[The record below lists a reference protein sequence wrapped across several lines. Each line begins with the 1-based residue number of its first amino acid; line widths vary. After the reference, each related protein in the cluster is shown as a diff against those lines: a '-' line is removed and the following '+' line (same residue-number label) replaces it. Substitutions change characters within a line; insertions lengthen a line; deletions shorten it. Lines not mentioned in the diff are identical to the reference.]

1 MLHPQQM
8 QEQQQQQ
15 QEAQAASIIPE
26 HYEMEYIQR
35 NNKTVSFCQIPISI
49 LGGAIAGVIGF
60 SGVYGFLFYF
70 FIYITFCSLFT
81 LKENKNLHLYFPNPR
96 SIWFDSIG
104 AGLMPYILFWTFLYN
119 IIHIY

>member
-104 AGLMPYILFWTFLYN
+104 AGLMPYILFWTP
-119 IIHIY
+119 IIKSS

>member
-15 QEAQAASIIPE
+15 QNAQNAATIPE

-35 NNKTVSFCQIPISI
+35 NNKTIQLCQIPISI
-49 LGGAIAGVIGF
+49 LGGGIAGVIGF
-60 SGVYGFLFYF
+60 SGLSGFLFYF
-70 FIYITFCSLFT
+70 FVYIIFCSLFA
-81 LKENKNLHLYFPNPR
+81 LKEKKNLHLYFPNPR
-96 SIWFDSIG
+96 SIWFDSVG
-104 AGLMPYILFWTFLYN
+104 GGLMSYILFWTFLYN